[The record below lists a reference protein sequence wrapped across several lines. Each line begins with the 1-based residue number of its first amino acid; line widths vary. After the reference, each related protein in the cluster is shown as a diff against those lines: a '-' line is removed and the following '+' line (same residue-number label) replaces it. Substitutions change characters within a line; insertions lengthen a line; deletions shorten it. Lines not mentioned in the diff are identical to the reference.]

1 MKRLYALIACLCL
14 WAFVSNAQDMPAL
27 NAPLVLLNSVQ
38 QDHVV
43 LYDVTMNATRRLDLG
58 DGAHMAWGFA
68 PDGCAFIATVGNALI
83 RSDLRGTNTRI
94 LLENEAVNAGEWGIF
109 EPTWSPDGGKIAFTL
124 ATLSTNARGE
134 SQRETAIAW
143 IPANGGSPT
152 VVPNSQNAYNPQ
164 WSPNG
169 EWLAY
174 IRYEQ
179 RVAGA
184 DIFATAVPT
193 SLPPPG
199 TTPDTPT
206 LLNEADLW
214 VTSADSTTY
223 RLTDFATGNVTM
235 PRWSPDST
243 LISFVYSPSP
253 NNDMFWMIANT
264 QGAIPTQLSYEWVTV
279 LDTTWL
285 PDGTAIIGSAMRLQ
299 GVAQN
304 RLWRVPLVG
313 RADSDATLYLNSN
326 PFPHEDYPRFSADG
340 RYLATRTVYAL
351 ALLDLTRNTQ
361 TVLSDTWAL
370 GNTPAIWSP
379 RDFMGEEGCGL

>member
-1 MKRLYALIACLCL
+1 MKRFYALMACLCL
-14 WAFVSNAQDMPAL
+14 WASVGTTQDLPPL
-27 NAPLVLLNSVQ
+27 NAPLLLLNSVR
-38 QDHVV
+38 QDHIV
-43 LYDVTMNATRRLDLG
+43 LYDLTMNATRRLDLG
-58 DGAHMAWGFA
+58 ERAHMAWGFA

-83 RSDLRGTNTRI
+83 RSDLRGVSRI
-94 LLENEAVNAGEWGIF
+94 LLENNAPDGEWGIF
-109 EPTWSPDGGKIAFTL
+109 EPTWSPDGSKIAFTL
-124 ATLSTNARGE
+124 ATVTTNASGE
-134 SQRETAIAW
+134 SQRQTTIAW

-152 VVPNSQNAYNPQ
+152 LVPNSQNAYNPQ
-164 WSPNG
+164 WSPDG

-193 SLPPPG
+193 NPPPQG

-214 VTSADSTTY
+214 VTSADNSNTY

-235 PRWSPDST
+235 PRWSPDGS

-326 PFPHEDYPRFSADG
+326 PFSHEDYPRFSADG
-340 RYLATRTVYAL
+340 RYLATRTSYAL
-351 ALLDLTRNTQ
+351 AILDLTRNTQ
-361 TVLSDTWAL
+361 TVLFDEWAL

-379 RDFMGEEGCGL
+379 KDFMGEARCG